1 MNVSEVVCDK
11 KNFLT
16 FVGRYVRAGVDKLG
30 TLGKSGASSPHAHCN
45 LRFGVGYQK
54 PSIQF
59 RFDAIK

>member
-1 MNVSEVVCDK
+1 MIK